1 MKVNKAT
8 IDLIK
13 NFEGLRLEAY
23 LCSAK
28 VPTVGYGSTFFEDGT
43 KVKLGDKI
51 TKKRA
56 EELLDFMVLQ
66 FANQVDKHIK
76 VPLSEN
82 KFGAL
87 VSFAYNVGVSALSKS
102 TLLKKVNTNPND
114 PSIKMEFLRW
124 NKAGGKIL
132 AGLTKRR
139 EAEAKLYFT

>member
-13 NFEGLRLEAY
+13 NFEGLRLESY
-23 LCSAK
+23 YCSAK
-28 VPTVGYGSTFFEDGT
+28 VLTIGYGNTFYEDGT

-66 FANQVDKHIK
+66 FANQVKPLIK

-82 KFGAL
+82 RFGAL
-87 VSFAYNVGVSALSKS
+87 VSFSYNVGVSALSKS
-102 TLLKKVNTNPND
+102 TLLKKVNTNQND

-124 NKAGGKIL
+124 NKANGKIL

>member
-23 LCSAK
+23 LCSAL
-28 VPTVGYGSTFFEDGT
+28 VPTIGYGSTFYENGI
-43 KVKLGDKI
+43 KVKLGQKI
-51 TKKRA
+51 TKQRA

-66 FANQVDKHIK
+66 FANQVRPLIK

-82 KFGAL
+82 RFGAL
-87 VSFAYNVGVSALSKS
+87 VSFAYNVGIGALSKS

>member
-1 MKVNKAT
+1 MKVNKQT

-13 NFEGLRLEAY
+13 NFEGLRLDAY

-28 VPTVGYGSTFFEDGT
+28 VATVGWGSTFYEDGT

-51 TKKRA
+51 TRKRA
-56 EELLDFMVLQ
+56 DELLDFMVLQ
-66 FANQVDKHIK
+66 FANQVKPLIK
-76 VPLSEN
+76 CELNEN

-87 VSFAYNVGVSALSKS
+87 VSFAYNVGVGALQKS
-102 TLLKKVNTNPND
+102 TLLKKVNANCDD

-139 EAEAKLYFT
+139 EAEAKLFFT

>member
-56 EELLDFMVLQ
+56 EELLDFMVFQ

-76 VPLSEN
+76 VPLSDN

-87 VSFAYNVGVSALSKS
+87 VSFAYNVGVNALAKS

-124 NKAGGKIL
+124 NRSNNKIL

-139 EAEAKLYFT
+139 EAEAKLYFS

>member
-1 MKVNKAT
+1 MIVNKET

-23 LCSAK
+23 LCSAN
-28 VPTVGYGSTFFEDGT
+28 VATVGYGSTFFEDGT

-66 FANQVDKHIK
+66 FANQVKPLIK
-76 VPLSEN
+76 VSLSDN

-87 VSFAYNVGVSALSKS
+87 VSFAYNVGVGALQKS

-124 NKAGGKIL
+124 NRSNNKIL

-139 EAEAKLYFT
+139 EAEAKLYFS